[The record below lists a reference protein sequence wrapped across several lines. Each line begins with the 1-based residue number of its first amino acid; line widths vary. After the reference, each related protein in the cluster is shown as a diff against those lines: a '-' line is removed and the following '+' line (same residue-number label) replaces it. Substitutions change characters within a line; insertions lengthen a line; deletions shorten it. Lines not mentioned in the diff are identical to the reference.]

1 VSRARPATP
10 GPSPWWW
17 SSPEFSRP
25 APAVTPAWRL
35 DLGAVCV
42 YLTLGATFSALPRTV
57 TGELGG
63 STAVAGFS
71 VSVFFVAA
79 VLARPL
85 AGRLVD
91 RRGRRPL
98 LVAAPLAVAAV
109 MLGLAV
115 APSVAVVL
123 VLRFAQG
130 IAGGSFYVAA
140 VTAETDLA
148 PPARRASAVA
158 RLSVFIYGAFA
169 VGPLVGE
176 FLVDR
181 GRALAFVVLAAVAA
195 VGTLFTLTV
204 PETRPTTPEPPV
216 GASDDPAAPPA
227 RRRIVHR
234 SAVLP
239 GVTLLSMGVG
249 YASITALSALVA
261 PVVGLGS
268 SGPLYVTF
276 AVTIL
281 VLRLGTGRLAEMF
294 GLVRVMF
301 PGMVSFICG
310 FVALAMAAAAGRA
323 VLAIAGVALAG
334 VGWAM
339 VFPALVA
346 WLSERVPDAERGA
359 ALGTAVAFMDI
370 GQGSGGYLVGAVADV
385 AGFGWAYL
393 VPAALATAGTAVLAV
408 VVTPS
413 TRVRRPR
420 SA

>member
-1 VSRARPATP
+1 MTSAAT
-10 GPSPWWW
+10 GAS
-17 SSPEFSRP
+17 
-25 APAVTPAWRL
+25 AVTPAWRL

-57 TGELGG
+57 SGELGG

-71 VSVFFVAA
+71 VSIFFVAA

-98 LVAAPLAVAAV
+98 LVLAPLAVAVV

-115 APSVAVVL
+115 AGNIAIVL
-123 VLRFAQG
+123 ALRFVQG
-130 IAGGSFYVAA
+130 LAGGSFYVAA

-148 PPARRASAVA
+148 PINRRASAVA

-169 VGPLVGE
+169 LGPLLGE
-176 FLVDR
+176 TLVDR
-181 GRALAFVVLAAVAA
+181 GRALAFVVLAVVAA
-195 VGTLFTLTV
+195 LATLFTLTV
-204 PETRPTTPEPPV
+204 PETRPVPVNGDGSAPAVPPS
-216 GASDDPAAPPA
+216 G
-227 RRRIVHR
+227 RRIIHR

-239 GVTLLSMGVG
+239 GVTLLTMGVG
-249 YASITALSALVA
+249 YASITALSSLAA
-261 PVVGLGS
+261 PVVGLAS

-276 AVTIL
+276 ALTIL
-281 VLRLGTGRLAEMF
+281 VLRLGAGRLAELV

-301 PGMVSFICG
+301 PGMVAFILG
-310 FVALAMAAAAGRA
+310 FAALALAASSGTTGP
-323 VLAIAGVALAG
+323 AIIGVALAG
-334 VGWAM
+334 VGWAV

-370 GQGSGGYLVGAVADV
+370 GQGSGGYIVGAVADA

-393 VPAALATAGTAVLAV
+393 VPAMLAMAGTAVLMV
-408 VVTPS
+408 VVVPAA
-413 TRVRRPR
+413 RVRRPGQRR
-420 SA
+420 SPTA